1 MAGLPPRDWPVGMSI
16 VHFINWW
23 LVQEVPAHYEQCYL
37 LADGTG
43 LYKKAS
49 RTRHEEQGVHNV
61 FLHGFCFISDSG
73 WVITLPEYNNECRNA
88 TV

>member
-37 LADGTG
+37 LADGPG

-49 RTRHEEQGVHNV
+49 
-61 FLHGFCFISDSG
+61 
-73 WVITLPEYNNECRNA
+73 
-88 TV
+88 